1 MSACCKHTQA
11 ESPEE
16 SKYSLSVP
24 HDRLRRQDLKQ
35 NEVPAHC
42 RGYRLGADNSEM
54 KREYSGVFA
63 GMRNSAC
70 VPVCV
75 NPRTEIKA
83 LAINNNKASV
93 Q

>member
-1 MSACCKHTQA
+1 
-11 ESPEE
+11 
-16 SKYSLSVP
+16 
-24 HDRLRRQDLKQ
+24 
-35 NEVPAHC
+35 
-42 RGYRLGADNSEM
+42 M